1 MSTAW
6 VNDRKVNL
14 RLRAFT
20 LLEIT
25 IAVSILGLMSLT
37 IYRFVQ
43 ANIVAV
49 RVSSETSANDEQYT
63 KLRELLNTQLQ
74 SLPAGAGALTGEPL
88 KLGDR
93 SRDSIRWICSAGPG
107 LLTRYA
113 PGEFIV
119 VMRLQTERG
128 NANRFDLGFVR
139 KPRND
144 GALTNEH
151 ESWVRLID
159 NVDSLRIRYFDP
171 RINVWLD
178 KWTDTITLPR
188 LVKVTIGRR
197 DAAMPWEA
205 VIPLART
212 PL

>member
-6 VNDRKVNL
+6 VNS
-14 RLRAFT
+14 RARAHSFT

-25 IAVSILGLMSLT
+25 IAVAILGLMSLT

-63 KLRELLNTQLQ
+63 KLRELLSTQLQ

-113 PGEFIV
+113 PSEYIV

-128 NANRFDLGFVR
+128 DANRLDLGFVR
-139 KPRND
+139 KPRSD
-144 GALTNEH
+144 GALSNEH
-151 ESWVRLID
+151 ETWVRLID
-159 NVDSLRIRYFDP
+159 NVESLRIRYFDP
-171 RINVWLD
+171 RLGSTTWLD
-178 KWTDTITLPR
+178 KWADTITLPR
-188 LVKVTIGRR
+188 LVKVTIGRK
-197 DAAMPWEA
+197 DAATPWEA
-205 VIPLART
+205 IIPLART

>member
-6 VNDRKVNL
+6 VNNRKL
-14 RLRAFT
+14 ELRAFT

-25 IAVSILGLMSLT
+25 IAVAILGLMSLT

-43 ANIVAV
+43 ANVVAV

-63 KLRELLNTQLQ
+63 KLRELLSTQLQ
-74 SLPAGAGALTGEPL
+74 SLPTGVGALTGEPL

-93 SRDSIRWICSAGPG
+93 SRDSIRWICSSGPG

-128 NANRFDLGFVR
+128 NSGRFDLGFVR
-139 KPRND
+139 KPRGD
-144 GALTNEH
+144 GALSNEH
-151 ESWVRLID
+151 DTWVRLID

-188 LVKVTIGRR
+188 LVKVTIGRK

>member
-6 VNDRKVNL
+6 VNS
-14 RLRAFT
+14 RARTHSFT

-25 IAVSILGLMSLT
+25 IAVAILGLMSLT

-63 KLRELLNTQLQ
+63 KLRELLSTQLQ

-113 PGEFIV
+113 PSEYIV

-128 NANRFDLGFVR
+128 DANRLDLGFVR
-139 KPRND
+139 KPRSD
-144 GALTNEH
+144 GALSNEH
-151 ESWVRLID
+151 ETWVRLID
-159 NVDSLRIRYFDP
+159 NVESLRIRYFDP

-188 LVKVTIGRR
+188 LVKVTIGRK

-205 VIPLART
+205 TIPLART